1 MLAQDMAP
9 TAACK
14 PVGSLGVIVKII
26 CRPPAVGA
34 MKHGQ
39 QQDDWAGEASERQ
52 PSYDREPTANAS
64 RREEV
69 HERETGEQQSD

>member
-1 MLAQDMAP
+1 
-9 TAACK
+9 
-14 PVGSLGVIVKII
+14 
-26 CRPPAVGA
+26 